1 MINEE
6 RVILMTKLAAFE
18 KKKGKHNESIGR
30 YFRGDYISMQ
40 VIRSAISVTLA
51 FLVVFGL
58 YILYNFEGF
67 MANIYRMDMMQFVR
81 QIVFWY
87 MVSTLAY
94 VLFSFIL
101 YTYRYRKARRGLK
114 IYYANLE
121 KLKELYEEEEREK
134 A

>member
-6 RVILMTKLAAFE
+6 RIILMTKLASFE
-18 KKKGKHNESIGR
+18 KNKGKRNEAVGR
-30 YFRGDYISMQ
+30 FFRNDYISRQ
-40 VIRSAISVTLA
+40 VIWSAISITLA
-51 FLVVFGL
+51 FLIVLGVGV
-58 YILYNFEGF
+58 LYNFEGF

-87 MVSTLAY
+87 LVVMLSY
-94 VLFSFIL
+94 VLLSFIL

-114 IYYANLE
+114 IYYANLK
-121 KLKELYEEEEREK
+121 KLKALYAEESDK